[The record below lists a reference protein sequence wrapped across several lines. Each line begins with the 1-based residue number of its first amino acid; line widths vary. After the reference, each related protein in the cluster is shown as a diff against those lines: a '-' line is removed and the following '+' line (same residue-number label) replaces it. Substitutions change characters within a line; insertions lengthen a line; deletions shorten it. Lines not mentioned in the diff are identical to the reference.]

1 MSASLTVA
9 RIAVLIPCLNEE
21 VTISKVVQD
30 FRKELPGAT
39 IYVFDNNSTDR
50 TAELA
55 EAEGA
60 VVIPERKRGK
70 GYVIASMF
78 RKVEADY
85 YVMVDGDDTYSAL
98 HVQALLQPLLD
109 GEADMT
115 VATRL
120 NEYEEESFR
129 PLHVFG
135 NNLVRS
141 LVNWIFNSNLEDIMS
156 GYRGFSRELVQNLPV
171 LASGFEVETEMT
183 IRVLDYGYTIQEVT
197 VPYRERPEGSFSK
210 LNTFR
215 DGFRVLYQIA
225 SIARSYK
232 PILFFG
238 VLALFFGLIGL
249 IAGGEVIVDYAVD
262 GYVNKV
268 PTAILAVGC
277 MLLCFGSIGIGAILD
292 TLNARFREVLRLLQR
307 K

>member
-1 MSASLTVA
+1 MSASLTAA

-30 FRKELPGAT
+30 FHKELPGAT

-85 YVMVDGDDTYSAL
+85 YVMVDGDDTYSAA

-141 LVNWIFNSNLEDIMS
+141 LVNGIFNSNLADIMS
-156 GYRGFSRELVQNLPV
+156 GYRGLSRELVQNLPV

>member
-1 MSASLTVA
+1 
-9 RIAVLIPCLNEE
+9 
-21 VTISKVVQD
+21 
-30 FRKELPGAT
+30 
-39 IYVFDNNSTDR
+39 
-50 TAELA
+50 
-55 EAEGA
+55 
-60 VVIPERKRGK
+60 
-70 GYVIASMF
+70 
-78 RKVEADY
+78 
-85 YVMVDGDDTYSAL
+85 
-98 HVQALLQPLLD
+98 
-109 GEADMT
+109 
-115 VATRL
+115 
-120 NEYEEESFR
+120 
-129 PLHVFG
+129 
-135 NNLVRS
+135 
-141 LVNWIFNSNLEDIMS
+141 MS

>member
-1 MSASLTVA
+1 
-9 RIAVLIPCLNEE
+9 
-21 VTISKVVQD
+21 
-30 FRKELPGAT
+30 
-39 IYVFDNNSTDR
+39 
-50 TAELA
+50 
-55 EAEGA
+55 
-60 VVIPERKRGK
+60 
-70 GYVIASMF
+70 
-78 RKVEADY
+78 
-85 YVMVDGDDTYSAL
+85 
-98 HVQALLQPLLD
+98 
-109 GEADMT
+109 
-115 VATRL
+115 
-120 NEYEEESFR
+120 
-129 PLHVFG
+129 
-135 NNLVRS
+135 
-141 LVNWIFNSNLEDIMS
+141 
-156 GYRGFSRELVQNLPV
+156 
-171 LASGFEVETEMT
+171 MT
-183 IRVLDYGYTIQEVT
+183 IRVLDYGYTIKEVT

-238 VLALFFGLIGL
+238 VLALFFGMIGL

-277 MLLCFGSIGIGAILD
+277 MLLCFGSIAIGAILD